1 MFNLLRMDLYRMKR
15 SKSVYICFGCILGV
29 IFLCYLMV
37 WLFATPK
44 GQETALRIGMLEPT
58 EIQEG
63 QAMLAEA
70 DLLAMFRESNMDGG
84 MYSLIFGI
92 AVTQLVCGDY
102 TGGFVKNIMSLHR
115 QRWAYIGS
123 KLMAAGILNFLYL
136 VLSFGCNMLTNLLFG
151 RMVPGADW
159 KNVLFYLGW
168 AWVLTM
174 GFAALIILLC
184 VLSRST
190 TIGVLGAVLGGSGLI
205 VTLLYSITNQF
216 HLGGWMEYT
225 IYYNL
230 TYGPSAYT
238 SAGDLRGL
246 AIGLAFTAIYTA
258 GAVAAVIRQDI

>member
-29 IFLCYLMV
+29 IFLSYLMV
-37 WLFATPK
+37 WLLATPK
-44 GQETALRIGMLEPT
+44 GQETALRIGMLEPA

-70 DLLAMFRESNMDGG
+70 DLLAMFREANMDGG

-92 AVTQLVCGDY
+92 AVTLLVCGDY

-123 KLMAAGILNFLYL
+123 KLMAVGILNFLYL
-136 VLSFGCNMLTNLLFG
+136 ILSFVGNIVVNQLFG

-159 KNVLFYLGW
+159 KDVLFYLGW
-168 AWVLTM
+168 AWLLTM

-205 VTLLYSITNQF
+205 VSILYNITSQF
-216 HLGGWMEYT
+216 HLGGWLEYT

-238 SAGDLRGL
+238 SAGDLRG
-246 AIGLAFTAIYTA
+246 AVIGMAFAAIYTA
-258 GAVAAVIRQDI
+258 GAVATVIKQDV